1 MEEKSEPVF
10 INSEQKIWDYLK
22 EHKTPVTIDTL
33 IKRFIV
39 SKSTVSRTL
48 SMLERH
54 GLVDVIKIGSKKY
67 YKRRD
72 Q

>member
-1 MEEKSEPVF
+1 MEKSEPVF
-10 INSEQKIWDYLK
+10 INSEQKIWDYIQ

-33 IKRFIV
+33 VKRFIV

-48 SMLERH
+48 AMLERH

>member
-1 MEEKSEPVF
+1 MEKDEPVF
-10 INSEQKIWDYLK
+10 INSEQKIWEYLK
-22 EHKTPVTIDTL
+22 DHKTPVAVDTL
-33 IKRFIV
+33 VKRFII

-48 SMLERH
+48 SMLERN
-54 GLVDVIKIGSKKY
+54 GLIDVIKIGSKKY